1 MVKWKCVL
9 CDAKCES
16 EVKPNLGQRLC
27 KPCLVVHWKRVVS
40 IYSSAKGIRF
50 EEARVNLAAAER
62 ALKADRAKKEVKA

>member
-40 IYSSAKGIRF
+40 I
-50 EEARVNLAAAER
+50 
-62 ALKADRAKKEVKA
+62 